1 MNCSPE
7 IQQWETGSPA
17 FHRNRQNMATTSEA
31 PATTQEE
38 QAVLSLNAAFQ
49 TYVRQMPQDTK
60 KAAQPEIAKFVRWVG
75 ADRLIDTIIPSEIG
89 EYNEIFGAKTA
100 TRDATERLSAV
111 KLFLTFLKKKDHI
124 EVNLAQHLR
133 LRKSRTSASKA
144 IGMPNP
150 TRSIRLTQS
159 GYNEMTKQLA
169 SLQEER
175 VKIVGDIQRAAADGD
190 VRENAPLE
198 AAREAQGMA
207 MGKIQEIEATLKVAV
222 IIDGKNQDSNR
233 VHIGSKI
240 ELTEIST
247 DKTVKYQLVE
257 PNEANP
263 LASKIS
269 IVSPVGSAILGHM
282 LGDEVKVKTPR
293 GQQVY
298 KISKTS

>member
-1 MNCSPE
+1 
-7 IQQWETGSPA
+7 
-17 FHRNRQNMATTSEA
+17 MAMASEA
-31 PATTQEE
+31 PETTQEE
-38 QAVLSLNAAFQ
+38 QATLSLNEAFQ

-60 KAAQPEIAKFVRWVG
+60 KSAQPEIAKFVRWMG

-111 KLFLTFLKKKDHI
+111 KLFLTFLKKKEHI

-133 LRKSRTSASKA
+133 LRKSRMSSRAVVV
-144 IGMPNP
+144 PNP
-150 TRSIRLTQS
+150 TRSVKLTQS
-159 GYNEMTKQLA
+159 GYNDMTKQLA

-175 VKIVGDIQRAAADGD
+175 IKIVADIQRAAADGD

-207 MGKIQEIEATLKVAV
+207 VGKIREIEATLKVAV
-222 IIDGKNQDSNR
+222 IIDASEQDATR

-240 ELTEIST
+240 ELTDTET
-247 DKTVKYQLVE
+247 NKTIKYQLVE

-269 IVSPVGSAILGHM
+269 IVSPVGSAILGHR

-293 GQQVY
+293 GNNTY
-298 KISKTS
+298 KISKTA

>member
-1 MNCSPE
+1 
-7 IQQWETGSPA
+7 
-17 FHRNRQNMATTSEA
+17 MATTSEA
-31 PATTQEE
+31 PETAEE
-38 QAVLSLNAAFQ
+38 QESLSLNKAFQ

-60 KAAQPEIAKFVRWVG
+60 KTAQPEIAKFVRWIG
-75 ADRLIDTIIPSEIG
+75 AERLISSIIPSEIG

-111 KLFLTFLKKKDHI
+111 KLFLTFLKKKEHI

-133 LRKSRTSASKA
+133 LRKSRTSTSKVA
-144 IGMPNP
+144 VENNM
-150 TRSIRLTQS
+150 TRSVRLTQS
-159 GYNEMTKQLA
+159 GFNEMTKQLA

-175 VKIVGDIQRAAADGD
+175 IRIVADIQRAAADGD

-198 AAREAQGMA
+198 AAREAQGMT

-222 IIDGKNQDSNR
+222 IIDATEQDSNR
-233 VHIGSKI
+233 VHIGSKV
-240 ELTEIST
+240 ELTETASN
-247 DKTVKYQLVE
+247 KTVKYQLVE

-269 IVSPVGSAILGHM
+269 IVSPVGSAILGHR

>member
-1 MNCSPE
+1 
-7 IQQWETGSPA
+7 
-17 FHRNRQNMATTSEA
+17 MAATSEA
-31 PATTQEE
+31 PTSTQEE
-38 QAVLSLNAAFQ
+38 QSVLSLNKAFQ

-60 KAAQPEIAKFVRWVG
+60 KAAQPEIAKFVRWIG
-75 ADRLIDTIIPSEIG
+75 ADRLINSIIPSEIG

-111 KLFLTFLKKKDHI
+111 KLFLTFLKKKEHI
-124 EVNLAQHLR
+124 EINLAQHLR
-133 LRKSRTSASKA
+133 LRKSRTAASKA
-144 IGMPNP
+144 IVRANP
-150 TRSIRLTQS
+150 TRSVRLTQS

-175 VKIVGDIQRAAADGD
+175 IRIVADIQRAAADGD

-207 MGKIQEIEATLKVAV
+207 VGKIREIEATLKVAV
-222 IIDGKNQDSNR
+222 IIDAKNQDETR
-233 VHIGSKI
+233 VHIGSKV
-240 ELTEIST
+240 ELTELSS
-247 DKTVKYQLVE
+247 DKTIKYQLVE

-269 IVSPVGSAILGHM
+269 IVSPVGSAILGHS

-298 KISKTS
+298 KITKTS

>member
-1 MNCSPE
+1 
-7 IQQWETGSPA
+7 
-17 FHRNRQNMATTSEA
+17 MATTSEA
-31 PATTQEE
+31 PETTQEE
-38 QAVLSLNAAFQ
+38 QAILSLEKAFQ
-49 TYVRQMPQDTK
+49 IYVRQMPKDTK

-75 ADRLIDTIIPSEIG
+75 PTRLIDTIIPSEIG

-133 LRKSRTSASKA
+133 LRKSRSAASKA
-144 IGMPNP
+144 VSMVDS
-150 TRSIRLTQS
+150 TRSVSLTQS
-159 GYNEMTKQLA
+159 GYNEMTKQLIA
-169 SLQEER
+169 LNEER
-175 VKIVGDIQRAAADGD
+175 IKIVEDIQRAAADGD

-198 AAREAQGMA
+198 AAREAQGMTI
-207 MGKIQEIEATLKVAV
+207 GKIQELEATLKVAV
-222 IIDGKNQDSNR
+222 IIDAKSQDSNR

-240 ELTEIST
+240 ELTETTSN
-247 DKTVKYQLVE
+247 KTVKYQLVE

-269 IVSPVGSAILGHM
+269 IVSPVGSAILGHKI
-282 LGDEVKVKTPR
+282 GEDVKVKTPR

-298 KISKTS
+298 TISKIS

>member
-1 MNCSPE
+1 
-7 IQQWETGSPA
+7 
-17 FHRNRQNMATTSEA
+17 MATKSEA
-31 PATTQEE
+31 TEINQQEL
-38 QAVLSLNAAFQ
+38 AILSLNQAFQ
-49 TYVRQMPQDTK
+49 TYVRQMPQDSK
-60 KAAQPEIAKFVRWVG
+60 RAAQPEIAKFVRWIG
-75 ADRLIDTIIPSEIG
+75 AERMIDSIIPSEIG

-100 TRDATERLSAV
+100 TRDATERLSTV
-111 KLFLTFLKKKDHI
+111 KLFLTFLKKKEHI
-124 EVNLAQHLR
+124 KVNLAQHLR
-133 LRKSRTSASKA
+133 LRKSRTSGKA
-144 IGMPNP
+144 IVLENP
-150 TRSIRLTQS
+150 TRSVRLTLS

-169 SLQEER
+169 TLQEER
-175 VKIVGDIQRAAADGD
+175 VHLVEDIQRAAADGD

-198 AAREAQGMA
+198 AAREAQGMTI
-207 MGKIQEIEATLKVAV
+207 GKIMELEATLKVAV
-222 IIDGKNQDSNR
+222 ILDHKGQDDTR

-269 IVSPVGSAILGHM
+269 IVSPVGSAILGHK

-293 GQQVY
+293 GEQVY

>member
-1 MNCSPE
+1 
-7 IQQWETGSPA
+7 
-17 FHRNRQNMATTSEA
+17 MATTSE
-31 PATTQEE
+31 TTEITQEE
-38 QAVLSLNAAFQ
+38 QVSLSLNEAFQ
-49 TYVRQMPQDTK
+49 IYVRQMPKDAK
-60 KAAQPEIAKFVRWVG
+60 KAAQPEIAKFVRWIG
-75 ADRLIDTIIPSEIG
+75 ATRLIDTLIPSEIG

-133 LRKSRTSASKA
+133 LRKSRTAASKA
-144 IGMPNP
+144 ISMVNT
-150 TRSIRLTQS
+150 TRSINLTQS
-159 GYNEMTKQLA
+159 GYNEMTKQLITLNA
-169 SLQEER
+169 ER
-175 VKIVGDIQRAAADGD
+175 VRIVEDIQRAAADGD

-198 AAREAQGMA
+198 AAREAQGMTI
-207 MGKIQEIEATLKVAV
+207 GKILELEATLKVAV
-222 IIDGKNQDSNR
+222 IIDAKSQDSGR
-233 VHIGSKI
+233 VHIGSKV
-240 ELTEIST
+240 ELTETTSN
-247 DKTVKYQLVE
+247 KTVKYQLVE

-269 IVSPVGSAILGHM
+269 IASPVGSAILGHK

>member
-1 MNCSPE
+1 
-7 IQQWETGSPA
+7 
-17 FHRNRQNMATTSEA
+17 MATTSEA
-31 PATTQEE
+31 PETTEE
-38 QAVLSLNAAFQ
+38 QVSLSLNKAFQ
-49 TYVRQMPQDTK
+49 TYVRQMPQGTK
-60 KAAQPEIAKFVRWVG
+60 KTAQPEIAKFVRWIG
-75 ADRLIDTIIPSEIG
+75 AERLINSIIPSEIG

-111 KLFLTFLKKKDHI
+111 KLFLTFLKKKEHI
-124 EVNLAQHLR
+124 EVNLAQHMR
-133 LRKSRTSASKA
+133 LRKSRTSASKVA
-144 IGMPNP
+144 VEHNM
-150 TRSIRLTQS
+150 TRSVRLTQS
-159 GYNEMTKQLA
+159 GFNEMTKQLA
-169 SLQEER
+169 FLQEER
-175 VKIVGDIQRAAADGD
+175 IRVVVDIQRAAADGD

-198 AAREAQGMA
+198 AAREAQGMT
-207 MGKIQEIEATLKVAV
+207 MGKIREIEATLKVAV
-222 IIDGKNQDSNR
+222 IIDATGQDSSR

-247 DKTVKYQLVE
+247 KKTVKYQLVE

-269 IVSPVGSAILGHM
+269 IVSPVGSAILGHR